1 MMQIVN
7 LINQK
12 KYKDLYNKYE
22 EFKLIR
28 KNEIKDILKEV
39 IFDKDI

>member
-1 MMQIVN
+1 MMQMVN

-22 EFKLIR
+22 ELKVIR
-28 KNEIKDILKEV
+28 KNEIKGILKEV